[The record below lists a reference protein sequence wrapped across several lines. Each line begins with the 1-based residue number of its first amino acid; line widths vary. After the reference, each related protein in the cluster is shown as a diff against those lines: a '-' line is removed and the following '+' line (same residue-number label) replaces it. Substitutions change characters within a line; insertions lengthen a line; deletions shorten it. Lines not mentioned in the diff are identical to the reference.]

1 MGLAFHY
8 SNSKNHYTFELTGGE
23 KERYC
28 QVRKVTD
35 GSYKLLQK
43 TEDTKKCGYDPG
55 KWTSLTVK
63 LTNAEWIFYLS
74 KEGEG
79 LAEVLKMEADQELPQ
94 GSVALLTFNSK
105 ASFSE
110 IKTMPLE
117 DFQFK
122 GLPSSNAV
130 EVDNNNPPPSDTA
143 EYKKPEE
150 TKGNPKEKEAEY
162 EGCLDTKSPEDRDKY
177 CLGKF
182 GEDKAAVAD
191 CKVLYII

>member
-8 SNSKNHYTFELTGGE
+8 ANSNNHYTFELTGSE
-23 KERYC
+23 KESYC

-43 TEDTKKCGYDPG
+43 TEDTKKCGYEPG

-63 LTNAEWIFYLS
+63 LTSNEWIFYLS

-105 ASFSE
+105 ASFSG

-122 GLPSSNAV
+122 GLPSAAV
-130 EVDNNNPPPSDTA
+130 EVENNTPPPP
-143 EYKKPEE
+143 ENEVKKPEE
-150 TKGNPKEKEAEY
+150 VKKGNPKEKEAEY

-177 CLGKF
+177 CMGKF

-191 CKVLYII
+191 CKVLL